1 MAAQQSDTDW
11 DTVTYLRKKQPK
23 AHELKSQAAVNQ
35 AQRSGAPIETTKK
48 FSGGRNAQHQ
58 TDKNTAILDR
68 DFEELKHET
77 VSIDIARTIQQARN
91 AKQMTQKEF
100 ATAINEQ
107 ERVVKE
113 YEQGKAIPSS
123 QVLAKM
129 ERVLG
134 VKLRGKN

>member
-1 MAAQQSDTDW
+1 MSVPQSDTDW
-11 DTVTYLRKKQPK
+11 DKVTYLRKKQPK
-23 AHELKSQAAVNQ
+23 AQELKSQSAINQ
-35 AQRSGAPIETTKK
+35 AQRSGVPIETSKK
-48 FSGGRNAQHQ
+48 FAAGSNRQHQ
-58 TDKNTAILDR
+58 VDKNSASLDR
-68 DFEELKHET
+68 EFDELKHAS
-77 VSIDIARTIQQARN
+77 VSIDVARTIQQARN
-91 AKQMTQKEF
+91 AKNMTQKEF

-113 YEQGKAIPSS
+113 YEQGKAIPNN